1 MLSAHGSS
9 ANILMMKRYKIGEIA
24 KLSGLTLRT
33 IRYYGE
39 LGLLSEGR
47 TGGNQRYYSDQDLV
61 YLKRIMELKS
71 LGFTLD
77 EISRIIKLKEEDQ
90 SGNKRRTELLSQY
103 RSKLSQSM
111 ERMSVIQSHIDEL
124 KWHIDQLESAED
136 GFTEC
141 PGSACAGCEH
151 KTKCVFF
158 KQI

>member
-9 ANILMMKRYKIGEIA
+9 VNILMMKRYKIGEIA

-61 YLKRIMELKS
+61 YLKRI
-71 LGFTLD
+71 
-77 EISRIIKLKEEDQ
+77 
-90 SGNKRRTELLSQY
+90 
-103 RSKLSQSM
+103 QSM

>member
-9 ANILMMKRYKIGEIA
+9 VNILMI
-24 KLSGLTLRT
+24 
-33 IRYYGE
+33 E

-124 KWHIDQLESAED
+124 KSAPDLPAQAASTRQNAFSSSKSEN
-136 GFTEC
+136 FQKNYC
-141 PGSACAGCEH
+141 I
-151 KTKCVFF
+151 FF
-158 KQI
+158 PLMVCFY